1 MKKEISV
8 QRRIQAESIPTR
20 ADKERYLYHLSAMT
34 DEEKY
39 ELELKQKAAA
49 QKAIES
55 DLKRGIKQANVLT
68 EDELNELEL

>member
-8 QRRIQAESIPTR
+8 QRRMQAESIPTR

-49 QKAIES
+49 QKAIEIRS
-55 DLKRGIKQANVLT
+55 EARNQAGQRAYRR
-68 EDELNELEL
+68 